1 MKIVVEDIKNFKD
14 AVNAVVN
21 LIDEGSF
28 DVGPGGMHLRAM
40 DPSQIALVDLELP
53 KEFFTGFDV
62 DEKLVVSLNL
72 TNFSKILSTA
82 RTGEKLSIGVN
93 DDSSK
98 LSLEFKGESK
108 RRISVPLLDLN
119 YSEVKEPKV
128 PFDAFV
134 KLNAGALKGM
144 LGDAGL
150 LSSHVVFEASDLEF
164 IVEARGDSGDV
175 RIETDKNSQIIKEF
189 KVQNTARAMF
199 PFEYLDN
206 MTKSCSSDGLIEL
219 ALKTDAPIRINY
231 LVGKAKLSYYL
242 APRVETI

>member
-1 MKIVVEDIKNFKD
+1 MKIVVEDIKSFKD

-28 DVGPGGMHLRAM
+28 DIGAGGMHLRAM

-53 KEFFTGFDV
+53 KEFFSGFDV
-62 DEKLVVSLNL
+62 DGKLVVSLNL
-72 TNFSKILSTA
+72 TSFSKILSTA
-82 RTGEKLSIGVN
+82 RVGEKLSMSVSE
-93 DDSSK
+93 DSSK

-119 YSEVKEPKV
+119 HAEVKEPKV
-128 PFDAFV
+128 PFDAFI
-134 KLNAGALKGM
+134 KINSGALKAM

-150 LSSHVVFEASDLEF
+150 LSSHVVFEASDLQF
-164 IVEARGDSGDV
+164 VVEAKGDSGDV
-175 RIETDKNSQIIKEF
+175 RIETDKNSQVIKEF
-189 KVQNTARAMF
+189 KVQNEARAMF

-219 ALKTDAPIRINY
+219 ALKTDAPIKINY
-231 LVGKAKLSYYL
+231 PVGKARLSYYL
-242 APRVETI
+242 APRVESV